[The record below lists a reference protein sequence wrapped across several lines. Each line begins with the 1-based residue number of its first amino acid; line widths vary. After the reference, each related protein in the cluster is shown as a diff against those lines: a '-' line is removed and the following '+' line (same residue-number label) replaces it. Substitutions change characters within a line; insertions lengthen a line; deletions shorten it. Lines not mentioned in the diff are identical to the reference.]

1 MSNKLTFGMLL
12 MQMQA
17 AAINDPAIVNMPVAV
32 YESEVNGY
40 YEVDRID
47 IVETV
52 THFGNSQI
60 QLQPMTMDVLLN
72 KITYYAPAFNDNDN
86 DN

>member
-1 MSNKLTFGMLL
+1 MLL

-17 AAINDPAIVNMPVAV
+17 AAINDPAIVNMSVAV
-32 YESEVNGY
+32 YESEIHGY

-52 THFGNSQI
+52 TRFGNPQI
-60 QLQPMTMDVLLN
+60 QLQP
-72 KITYYAPAFNDNDN
+72 ITSDTALDYHNVAYNDNDN